1 MIVTLD
7 EFNTYSGNMES
18 SESVAAMKE
27 SMLMASQEVV
37 SDYLGYSV
45 ESKQYDD
52 YLSPI
57 GQPVLYLNAY
67 PVSRILNLSLCGS
80 DIPASDY
87 TIGGRG
93 IRLNSGVWPTGID
106 TVYCS
111 YVAGW
116 SASDVPENVKMTI
129 LQIAS
134 LMLEESGGNIG
145 ITGKTMAENS
155 RTFVNYTNYDKWL
168 KKLDPLRIVRLV

>member
-1 MIVTLD
+1 MIVTLV
-7 EFNTYSGNMES
+7 EFNTYSGNMENS
-18 SESVAAMKE
+18 PAVVSMKE
-27 SMLMASQEVV
+27 RMLKAAQEIV
-37 SDYLGYSV
+37 SDYLGYNV
-45 ESKQYDD
+45 EETEYND

-67 PVSRILNLSLCGS
+67 PVSRILSLSLCGS

-106 TVYCS
+106 TVFCS
-111 YVAGW
+111 YEAGW
-116 SASDVPENVKMTI
+116 TAVTVPENVKMTI

-155 RTFVNYTNYDKWL
+155 RTFINYTNYDKWL